1 MARVDNFTQTRKED
15 EFYSDFVNNFDL
27 NIFTGSVGKV
37 INDRSIRQGLRN
49 LLLTNTGERLF
60 NPTFGSDIRKLL
72 FENYTPFVE
81 DELIRVIK
89 FAVEQYEPRV
99 NLIDVLLKE
108 IPENNEIKIEL
119 QYSIINTTNIQ
130 VLNLIVQRV
139 R

>member
-1 MARVDNFTQTRKED
+1 MARVDKFTQTRKQD

-89 FAVEQYEPRV
+89 FAVQQYEPRV

-108 IPENNEIKIEL
+108 IPENNEIDIEL